1 MRRSLCIL
9 AMVVP
14 AAMTWVGCQSLP
26 AVTETVATVGVA
38 TGVVTEQQAGSIVR
52 AGEAL
57 ASAME
62 QLTPENE
69 YWIGRAVAA
78 TLLTQYRPLDQP
90 NLNRYLNLL
99 GQSLAL
105 CSDRPETF
113 GGYRFLALDTD
124 EINAFA
130 GPGGFILVT
139 RGMLRLCKTEDELA
153 AVLAHEIGHVV
164 HRHGLRAIQRSRWTG
179 AFTTVLAEAG
189 KALGPAELA
198 EAVRAFEGSI
208 SDVTQM
214 LVHNGYG
221 RAAEREADA
230 TAVTILQRGGYDPRA
245 LISMLQEMKRRW
257 PSSGIG
263 FARTHPDPLERI
275 RDVERWIGSAP
286 PVQPIRYRQERFQAA
301 MRLL

>member
-1 MRRSLCIL
+1 MKRSLCIL
-9 AMVVP
+9 AMVASAP
-14 AAMTWVGCQSLP
+14 LTWVGCQSLP

-38 TGVVTEQQAGSIVR
+38 TGVVTEQQAGSIIR

-57 ASAME
+57 GSAME
-62 QLTPENE
+62 QLMPEHE

-99 GQSLAL
+99 GQSLAM

-214 LVHNGYG
+214 LVNSGYG

-257 PSSGIG
+257 PSSRIG
-263 FARTHPDPLERI
+263 FARTHPDPLDRI
-275 RDVERWIGSAP
+275 RDVERLIGSAP
-286 PVQPIRYRQERFQAA
+286 PVQPSRYRQERFQAA